1 MPLPV
6 LDTNILI
13 RHFTQDHPDHSPK
26 ATRYLRRIEQGEL
39 RARLPLIVVFETVY
53 TLQSFYKL
61 PKDQIRALL
70 LSILS
75 LPGIIL
81 IGKRCFRKVF
91 DYYVT
96 LNISLPDAYIAVEME
111 QLHDTRVVS
120 FDRNFDKISGIERI
134 EPS

>member
-26 ATRYLRRIEQGEL
+26 TTRYLRRIEQGEL
-39 RARLPLIVVFETVY
+39 RAHLPLIVVFETVY

-61 PKDQIRALL
+61 PKEQIRALL
-70 LSILS
+70 LPILS
-75 LPGIIL
+75 LAGIVL
-81 IGKRCFRKVF
+81 IGKRRFRKVF

-96 LNISLPDAYIAVEME
+96 LYEYTLC
-111 QLHDTRVVS
+111 
-120 FDRNFDKISGIERI
+120 
-134 EPS
+134 

>member
-39 RARLPLIVVFETVY
+39 QARVPLIVVFETVY

-61 PKDQIRALL
+61 PKDQIATPFNPFPSWYCPDRQAAL
-70 LSILS
+70 SQ
-75 LPGIIL
+75 G
-81 IGKRCFRKVF
+81 V
-91 DYYVT
+91 
-96 LNISLPDAYIAVEME
+96 
-111 QLHDTRVVS
+111 
-120 FDRNFDKISGIERI
+120 
-134 EPS
+134 